1 MITVRFD
8 GEGAP
13 EVLKAARR
21 EVKQRL
27 KEGMASAADETVLP
41 AVRGQS
47 PAVVRDAITVK
58 GAVKGPKITTQGPRK
73 FDRITGLL
81 NFGGYAVDPIAP
93 VKSEG
98 HQALAIG
105 PGVIRARVTKPRHYR
120 AKHFVERG
128 IELSFPNFE
137 SNVLEAVMRSFDGIP
152 HEP

>member
-1 MITVRFD
+1 MITVRFE

-13 EVLKAARR
+13 EVLKEARR
-21 EVKQRL
+21 VVKQRL
-27 KEGMASAADETVLP
+27 KEGMASAAEDLVLP
-41 AVRGQS
+41 KVRGQA
-47 PAVVRDAITVK
+47 PAIVRDAITVK

-93 VKSEG
+93 VKSDG

-105 PGVIRARVTKPRHYR
+105 PGVIRARVSKPRHYR
-120 AKHFVERG
+120 GKHFVERG
-128 IELSFPNFE
+128 VELAFPNFE
-137 SNVLEAVMRSFDGIP
+137 SGVLETVMRSFDGIP